1 MSAALFG
8 KYSFSCEDLMRRF
21 LFSGLALMLPTLSA
35 CEQSFCVEEHPQ
47 PIEQVWQTKDQ
58 SFWDQI
64 MEGKLALIR
73 DEKGT
78 GHLKLAR
85 KAATACNGKV
95 IPVLE
100 ARAYYERQITA
111 AKAGTGDQKQMC
123 QFQIELTRGHKMEDQ
138 ETYGN
143 ILNESGL
150 RLAFVTGSAW
160 PQQGSVMLNVEAAET
175 CDNLGL
181 VVSRLVP
188 GRIVYENEGLR
199 PKIVERINPATVP
212 EGQIVY
218 GPGSRVP

>member
-1 MSAALFG
+1 MHRFFLPFLAPLVPAL
-8 KYSFSCEDLMRRF
+8 S
-21 LFSGLALMLPTLSA
+21 P

-47 PIEQVWQTKDQ
+47 PIEQVWQTEDQ

-64 MEGKLALIR
+64 SEGKLALIR

-85 KAATACNGKV
+85 KAATACNGKM

-100 ARAYYERQITA
+100 ARAYYERQIAA

-150 RLAFVTGSAW
+150 RLAFVNGAAW
-160 PQQGSVMLNVEAAET
+160 PQQGSVMLDVEAAET
-175 CDNLGL
+175 CDNLAL
-181 VVSRLVP
+181 VVLRLVP
-188 GRIVYENEGLR
+188 GRIVYENAGPR
-199 PKIVERINPATVP
+199 PKIVESINPATVP
-212 EGQIVY
+212 EGQVVY